1 MIEQESI
8 HELIVRYLQGGL
20 DEVRQEQLK
29 RWCAHSAR
37 NEELF
42 QRVTSMQN
50 AEEGIQRFIYPEQKQ
65 EDMWQKLRRE
75 VTERKRTRMRWKFAS
90 AATIAL
96 LLAAGGIA
104 YQLSAPPAA
113 RPVLA
118 DAGSGEELAP
128 TLLLPDG
135 SRVNLADKEALDA
148 LADIHP
154 GLQASDAS
162 LTYRRQAGEAVE
174 NHVLRVPRG
183 GEYVLVL
190 SDNTTVYLNAG
201 SELTYPAAF
210 PGDRRDVYLKG
221 EAYFDVQGDARRP
234 FTVHAGP
241 TQVEVLGTA
250 FSVRAYDDEPVIQ
263 TVLERGKIKLCAGDR
278 SLILD
283 PNTRA
288 LYNRST
294 AVMEKF
300 PANPSSFLG
309 WKEGRFVYDNAPL
322 ECILRDMSRWYAFDI
337 VFQREEARELP
348 FSLNV
353 KKHGSIDEI
362 LLLLEATRNIR
373 VEYRDNTV
381 IIL

>member
-8 HELIVRYLQGGL
+8 HELIARYLQGEL
-20 DEVRQEQLK
+20 DETRQARLK
-29 RWCAHSAR
+29 RWREHSVR

-42 QRVTSMQN
+42 QRVTSMKN
-50 AEEGIQRFIYPEQKQ
+50 AEEGIKRFIYPEQEQ
-65 EDMWQKLRRE
+65 EETWQKLRRNI
-75 VTERKRTRMRWKFAS
+75 TKRKLARTRWKIAG

-104 YQLSAPPAA
+104 YHLATLPVA

-118 DAGSGEELAP
+118 DAGSDLLP

-148 LADIHP
+148 LVDVHP
-154 GLQASDAS
+154 GLQAGEAS
-162 LTYRRQAGEAVE
+162 LSYRQRAVEAVE
-174 NHVLRVPRG
+174 HHVLRVPCG

-190 SDNTTVYLNAG
+190 SDNTTVHLNAG
-201 SELTYPAAF
+201 SELTYPATF
-210 PGDRRDVYLKG
+210 PGERRDVYLKG
-221 EAYFDVQGDARRP
+221 EAYFDVQGDERWP

-241 TQVEVLGTA
+241 ARVEVLGTA
-250 FSVRAYDDEPVIQ
+250 FGVRAYDDEPVIQ
-263 TVLERGKIKLCAGDR
+263 TVLERGKIKLHVGDR
-278 SLILD
+278 SLLLD

-288 LYNRST
+288 SYDRNT

-300 PANPSSFLG
+300 PANPSAFLG
-309 WKEGRFVYDNAPL
+309 WKEGHFIYDNAPL
-322 ECILRDMSRWYAFDI
+322 EYILRDMSRWYSFDVI
-337 VFQREEARELP
+337 FRREEARQLP

-353 KKHGSIDEI
+353 KKHGSVDEV
-362 LLLLEATRNIR
+362 LSLLEETRNIR
-373 VEYRDNTV
+373 FEYHGNTV